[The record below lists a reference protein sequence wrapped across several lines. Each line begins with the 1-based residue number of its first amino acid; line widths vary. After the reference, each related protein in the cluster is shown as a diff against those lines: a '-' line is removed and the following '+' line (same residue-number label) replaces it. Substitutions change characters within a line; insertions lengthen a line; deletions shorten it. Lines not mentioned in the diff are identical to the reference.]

1 MIQVFLLDYQ
11 RVKSDTIVDDER
23 SFIFLLCH
31 HWCNS
36 EIDNQW
42 QKTPERVPYKNI
54 VLGLFVNEMLLQM
67 IGNVLVKG
75 TNKAIPR
82 YLFISMKNILLYYK
96 IILFLQFSKH
106 SSSIVFDFIN
116 G

>member
-1 MIQVFLLDYQ
+1 MFQVFLLDHQ

-31 HWCNS
+31 HWCNL

-42 QKTPERVPYKNI
+42 QKSPERVPYKNI

-82 YLFISMKNILLYYK
+82 YLFINMST
-96 IILFLQFSKH
+96 IIF
-106 SSSIVFDFIN
+106 FIIIIEIIFVI
-116 G
+116 